1 MSDNVTKP
9 ATKTSAVLA
18 VYHDGV
24 ASPTAI
30 ANEVKLRYGIDVSV
44 GAVGNI
50 LSTRGLCK
58 VNTGRRKRKSLR
70 DAKTKVVQMSKSN
83 VIKNPSVDR
92 DVSAEAIKHA
102 VALNRVCNGNI
113 KLALE
118 LLTVVNYVGQQMK

>member
-44 GAVGNI
+44 GSVSGI
-50 LSTRGLCK
+50 LSSRGLCK
-58 VNTGRRKRKSLR
+58 AYAGRRKRKSWR
-70 DAKTKVVQMSKSN
+70 GAKTKVVQMSKANTINDSN
-83 VIKNPSVDR
+83 VGR
-92 DVSAEAIKHA
+92 DVSPEMIKHA